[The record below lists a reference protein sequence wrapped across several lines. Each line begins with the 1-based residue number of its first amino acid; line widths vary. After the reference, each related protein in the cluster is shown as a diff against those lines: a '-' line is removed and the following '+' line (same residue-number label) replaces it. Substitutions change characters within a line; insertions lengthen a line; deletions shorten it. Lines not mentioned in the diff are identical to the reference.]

1 MGQAYET
8 QKQRIQ
14 NFTAIFLMLLFGYLM
29 FHLCL
34 SQRSIPSLITL
45 SAQEQILDHKLA
57 TIETEMSVMNDRVAR
72 LRPDTLDHDL
82 LAEQAV
88 KMLGKTSGNSVIL
101 LDNRS

>member
-1 MGQAYET
+1 
-8 QKQRIQ
+8 
-14 NFTAIFLMLLFGYLM
+14 M